1 MNFHHLRYFLTIT
14 RRGGFTQAARELNV
28 TQPTVSSGIAELER
42 NLGVKLFNRDSRHVN
57 LTPQGRTLVSYAEQI
72 EDLLEEA
79 GQRLSGDVMPD
90 GFRFGAIDAAVIY
103 LLPDILKR
111 YLDSY
116 PELDLSIQV
125 EPSHYLVESLLTN
138 RSEFALISLPLDNPK
153 VQTISLCSD
162 DMPLVVGAGHHLAGP
177 AAITPA
183 QISQETLILFHPD
196 SVSRH
201 IVDERFAEA
210 GVAPR
215 IVMEMRSPEAM
226 RKLVEAGVGVSFL
239 PRMTVHDALEAGSLC
254 AVPVDGMS
262 FEREIGLAWRR
273 GRYFGPTI
281 RDLIELILE
290 AHSSL
295 DAWRPT
301 DPSASLVPCHGTGHS
316 SSRRGGAPEFAA
328 DS

>member
-162 DMPLVVGAGHHLAGP
+162 DMPLVVGAGHPPGRACRHYAGTNIAGNAHP
-177 AAITPA
+177 LPPGLRVQAHRRRAICRGRGGATHRHGDA
-183 QISQETLILFHPD
+183 QSGGHAQ
-196 SVSRH
+196 
-201 IVDERFAEA
+201 A
-210 GVAPR
+210 
-215 IVMEMRSPEAM
+215 
-226 RKLVEAGVGVSFL
+226 
-239 PRMTVHDALEAGSLC
+239 
-254 AVPVDGMS
+254 
-262 FEREIGLAWRR
+262 RR
-273 GRYFGPTI
+273 GRC
-281 RDLIELILE
+281 R
-290 AHSSL
+290 
-295 DAWRPT
+295 R
-301 DPSASLVPCHGTGHS
+301 LVPAAHD
-316 SSRRGGAPEFAA
+316 GA
-328 DS
+328 

>member
-1 MNFHHLRYFLTIT
+1 MNFQHLKYFLSIT

-28 TQPTVSSGIAELER
+28 TQPTVSSGISELER
-42 NLGVKLFNRDSRHVN
+42 ILGIKLFNRDSRHVD
-57 LTPQGRTLVSYAEQI
+57 LTPQGRTLMSYALQI

-79 GQRLSGDVMPD
+79 GQRLSDDVLPD

-103 LLPDILKR
+103 LLPEILKT

-116 PELDLSIQV
+116 PELNLSIQV
-125 EPSHYLVESLLTN
+125 EPSHYLVEELLTN

-153 VQTISLCSD
+153 IRTISLCSD
-162 DMPLVVGAGHHLAGP
+162 DMPLVVGAGHRLAGRST
-177 AAITPA
+177 ITPA
-183 QISQETLILFHPD
+183 EAALETLILFHPD

-226 RKLVEAGVGVSFL
+226 RKLVEAGAGASFL
-239 PRMTVHDALEAGSLC
+239 PRMTVRDALEVGSLC
-254 AVPVDGMS
+254 TVPVEGMS
-262 FEREIGLAWRR
+262 FEREIGLAWSR

-281 RDLIELILE
+281 SRLIERILS
-290 AHSSL
+290 AYDSL
-295 DAWRPT
+295 DAWSGRENE
-301 DPSASLVPCHGTGHS
+301 SARS
-316 SSRRGGAPEFAA
+316 
-328 DS
+328 